1 MRVLLFFTILLLLVS
16 GCTEVQPDQ
25 VTVRVVSAGSM
36 LLPLEEIERAYEAL
50 HPGIDIQIEGHGS
63 IQAIRQ
69 VTDLNRQFDLVIVAD
84 QSLIPDMMYR
94 QREGGIGNYTNSY
107 VPFATNHMVI
117 AYTNRSAYAFEI
129 TSENWYQI
137 LSRPDVHIG
146 FSNPMLDACG
156 YRALMVTLL
165 AEGYYGDGT
174 LFERMIGDH
183 LAPQPVIVHTGDSAL
198 ITLPE
203 ILHPSGDKV
212 SIRSGSI
219 YLLALLDA
227 GGIDYAFEYESVARD
242 HGLRWIN
249 LPPEIDLSDEALR
262 DQYKKVQVNL
272 GYQRF
277 ESVGSLR
284 TGEPIVYAATIPTTA
299 QVPED
304 AAIFLDFLLEAIGNR
319 YYGGPQPVV

>member
-1 MRVLLFFTILLLLVS
+1 MRALFLFTILLLLVS

-36 LLPLEEIERAYEAL
+36 LLPLEEIEEAYEIL
-50 HPGIDIQIEGHGS
+50 HPEIDIQTEGHGS

-94 QREGGIGNYTNSY
+94 QMSDRVDNYTNWF

-117 AYTNRSAYAFEI
+117 AYTDRSAYADEI
-129 TSENWYQI
+129 TSGNWHLI
-137 LSRPDVHIG
+137 LSKPDVHIG

-156 YRALMVTLL
+156 YRALMVASL
-165 AEGYYGDGT
+165 AEGYYNNDL
-174 LFERMIGDH
+174 LFEQMIGDH
-183 LAPQPVIVHTGDSAL
+183 LTPQPVIVHTGDSTL

-249 LPPEIDLSDEALR
+249 LPPEIDLSDEAYR
-262 DQYKKVQVNL
+262 DQYNNVQVNL

-277 ESVGSLR
+277 ESVGNLR

-299 QVPED
+299 Q
-304 AAIFLDFLLEAIGNR
+304 
-319 YYGGPQPVV
+319 